1 MASNY
6 LNFTKAFKYKA
17 EIEQADELDGHSKLA
32 TIFTEAPSVTSA
44 PTKLGLELGK
54 SSKGGI
60 KPMMLEDGKLALV
73 ITPYRR
79 SAATRAANNS
89 KPVYQ
94 TDHLQ
99 VWHNAKG
106 IRVTITFPKH
116 WDAEQV
122 ASKMD
127 DEVYDL
133 CDLHSEVLQYAGT
146 NE

>member
-1 MASNY
+1 MANY
-6 LNFTKAFKYKA
+6 LNLKKQTKYSASV
-17 EIEQADELDGHSKLA
+17 EQADELDGRSKLA
-32 TIFTEAPSVTSA
+32 TIFTEAPSMTSA
-44 PTKLGLELGK
+44 PTKLGLEVGK
-54 SSKGGI
+54 SVKGGI

-79 SAATRAANNS
+79 SIVARAAVIN

-106 IRVTITFPKH
+106 IRVTMTFPKS

-122 ASKMD
+122 VSKMD
-127 DEVYDL
+127 DEIYDL
-133 CDLHSEVLQYAGT
+133 CNLHSEVLQYACT

>member
-17 EIEQADELDGHSKLA
+17 EIEQADELDGRSKLA

-54 SSKGGI
+54 SSKGSI

-106 IRVTITFPKH
+106 IRVTMTFPRS

-122 ASKMD
+122 IDMMD

-133 CDLHSEVLQYAGT
+133 CNLHSEVLQYAGT

>member
-1 MASNY
+1 MANY
-6 LNFTKAFKYKA
+6 LNFKKQTKYKA
-17 EIEQADELDGHSKLA
+17 EIEQADELDGRSKLSA
-32 TIFTEAPSVTSA
+32 SFEQAPSVTSA

-60 KPMMLEDGKLALV
+60 KPVMLEDGKLAL
-73 ITPYRR
+73 IISPYRR
-79 SAATRAANNS
+79 SATTRAAGNS

-106 IRVTITFPKH
+106 IRVTMTFPKS

-122 ASKMD
+122 VSKMD
-127 DEVYDL
+127 DEIYDL
-133 CDLHSEVLQYAGT
+133 CNLHSEVLQYACT

>member
-1 MASNY
+1 MANY
-6 LNFTKAFKYKA
+6 LNFKKQTKYKA
-17 EIEQADELDGHSKLA
+17 EIEQADELDGRSKLSA
-32 TIFTEAPSVTSA
+32 SFEQAPSVTSA
-44 PTKLGLELGK
+44 PTKLGLEVGK
-54 SSKGGI
+54 SVKGGI

-79 SAATRAANNS
+79 SIVARAAVIN

-106 IRVTITFPKH
+106 IRVTMTFPKH

-122 ASKMD
+122 VDKMD

-133 CDLHSEVLQYAGT
+133 CNLHSEVLQYAGT

>member
-1 MASNY
+1 MSNY

-17 EIEQADELDGHSKLA
+17 SVEQADELDGRSKLA
-32 TIFTEAPSVTSA
+32 TIFTEAPSMTSA

-60 KPMMLEDGKLALV
+60 KPIMLDGKLAL
-73 ITPYRR
+73 IISPYRR
-79 SAATRAANNS
+79 SATTRAADNS

-106 IRVTITFPKH
+106 IRVTMTFPKS

-122 ASKMD
+122 VSKMD
-127 DEVYDL
+127 DEIYDL
-133 CDLHSEVLQYAGT
+133 CNLHSEALQYACT

>member
-1 MASNY
+1 MANY
-6 LNFTKAFKYKA
+6 LNLKKQTKYKA
-17 EIEQADELDGHSKLA
+17 EIEQADELDGRSKLA
-32 TIFTEAPSVTSA
+32 TIFTDAPSVTSA
-44 PTKLGLELGK
+44 PTKLGLEVGK
-54 SSKGGI
+54 SVKGGI
-60 KPMMLEDGKLALV
+60 KPVMLEDGKLALV

-79 SAATRAANNS
+79 SIVARAAVIN

-99 VWHNAKG
+99 VWHNNKG
-106 IRVTITFPKH
+106 IRVTMTFPRS

-122 ASKMD
+122 IDMMD

-133 CDLHSEVLQYAGT
+133 GNLHSEALQYAGT

>member
-1 MASNY
+1 M
-6 LNFTKAFKYKA
+6 
-17 EIEQADELDGHSKLA
+17 
-32 TIFTEAPSVTSA
+32 TSA
-44 PTKLGLELGK
+44 PTKLGLEVGK
-54 SSKGGI
+54 SVKGGI
-60 KPMMLEDGKLALV
+60 KPVMLEDGKLALV

-79 SAATRAANNS
+79 SIVARAAVIN

-106 IRVTITFPKH
+106 IRVTMTFPKH

>member
-1 MASNY
+1 MANY
-6 LNFTKAFKYKA
+6 LNFKKQTKYKA
-17 EIEQADELDGHSKLA
+17 EIEQADELDGRSKLSA
-32 TIFTEAPSVTSA
+32 SFEQAPSVTSA

-60 KPMMLEDGKLALV
+60 KPVMLEDGKLALV

-79 SAATRAANNS
+79 SIVARAAVIN

-99 VWHNAKG
+99 VWHNNKG
-106 IRVTITFPKH
+106 IRVTMTFPKS

-122 ASKMD
+122 VDKID